1 MNTTKVCNELFKPM
15 LKVTPEWWWILLPAQ
30 SLFVHAWQYKFM
42 DVLTTL
48 IELAEQQEDALYF
61 W

>member
-1 MNTTKVCNELFKPM
+1 M

-30 SLFVHAWQYKFM
+30 SLSVHAWQYKFM